1 LSNAEVRKHVL
12 NSIDFQISMSKNE
25 VTELNEE
32 LNKIQD
38 ELKTLLMD
46 TPNDFR
52 KSLLYSEIIK
62 TDMNYDDKL
71 LELDR

>member
-1 LSNAEVRKHVL
+1 
-12 NSIDFQISMSKNE
+12 MSKNE

-46 TPNDFR
+46 TLMILE
-52 KSLLYSEIIK
+52 KVYCIL
-62 TDMNYDDKL
+62 KL
-71 LELDR
+71 SKQI